1 MGVFNK
7 GKKNSKYS
15 YLDEKLR
22 RLDEDLKKTGL
33 VSDANKTNNIAE
45 APKITLPKNPSKGDI
60 KLVTEYLETHNK
72 SNWRRD
78 YKLENDDTNSV
89 EEEITRLRLQRK
101 PQKKVDC
108 SSCVTENDLKGKK
121 IIKEE
126 VTFEDKVNKI
136 LQIYNEGLLNIPPS
150 ENTPDP
156 LTPTDGKFVTFSQ
169 LNDHYNLFINRIQQQ
184 LSTLGGGGEV
194 RLQYLDD
201 IVGIATNA
209 SAYDGKYLKYNDT
222 LRKFEFSDV
231 ITGLTTETQTLNN
244 VLNLGNTSALGM
256 SVGVITATSFIGDGS
271 SLSGVITSLVGYST
285 EGYVDAA
292 VAGVSTFSG
301 SYNDLTDKPTIPS
314 DTGDLTNNVGFV
326 TSGIVNGYS
335 TISYVDNAVAGIVSA
350 APGALD
356 TLNELA
362 AALGDDANFATTIT
376 NSLATKANLSGANFS
391 GVVTATSFDGNAST
405 ATYAT
410 TAGVSTYAT
419 TSGIATNAQGL
430 TGTPNL
436 NVGVVTAT
444 YFYGDGSNLT
454 GIAVTDNVRAD
465 TLVVSGVSTFQSHA
479 QFGDGDEI
487 RLGNSNDLRIY
498 HNIFNTIDSS
508 AASLYIKSGTT
519 NITDTGN
526 NVLARFVDSGPGV
539 AELYY
544 RPIAAGSSKKLETTN
559 NGVSVSGIVTA
570 ISGIV
575 TYYGDGQYLTGIGAG
590 SQTLDQTL
598 QLGNT
603 SSLGMS
609 VGVITATSF
618 NGSATKIDIGSGGGT
633 TMYPLFAAN
642 YGASANNSVYNDAD
656 LSYNQTSNTLI
667 LQNISASG
675 VVTATDF
682 NSSSDIALKENV
694 EVIDNPLDKLLE
706 LRGVTFDWKASKK
719 SGVGVVA
726 QDVERVLPQAVGGS
740 EDQKTVN
747 YNAIIGLLVESV
759 KQQQKE
765 IEDLRK
771 RLS

>member
-1 MGVFNK
+1 M
-7 GKKNSKYS
+7 
-15 YLDEKLR
+15 
-22 RLDEDLKKTGL
+22 
-33 VSDANKTNNIAE
+33 
-45 APKITLPKNPSKGDI
+45 
-60 KLVTEYLETHNK
+60 
-72 SNWRRD
+72 
-78 YKLENDDTNSV
+78 
-89 EEEITRLRLQRK
+89 
-101 PQKKVDC
+101 
-108 SSCVTENDLKGKK
+108 
-121 IIKEE
+121 
-126 VTFEDKVNKI
+126 
-136 LQIYNEGLLNIPPS
+136 
-150 ENTPDP
+150 
-156 LTPTDGKFVTFSQ
+156 
-169 LNDHYNLFINRIQQQ
+169 
-184 LSTLGGGGEV
+184 
-194 RLQYLDD
+194 
-201 IVGIATNA
+201 
-209 SAYDGKYLKYNDT
+209 
-222 LRKFEFSDV
+222 
-231 ITGLTTETQTLNN
+231 
-244 VLNLGNTSALGM
+244 
-256 SVGVITATSFIGDGS
+256 
-271 SLSGVITSLVGYST
+271 
-285 EGYVDAA
+285 
-292 VAGVSTFSG
+292 
-301 SYNDLTDKPTIPS
+301 
-314 DTGDLTNNVGFV
+314 
-326 TSGIVNGYS
+326 
-335 TISYVDNAVAGIVSA
+335 
-350 APGALD
+350 D

-362 AALGDDANFATTIT
+362 AALGDDANFATTVT
-376 NSLATKANLSGANFS
+376 NSLASKANLSGANFT

-419 TSGIATNAQGL
+419 TAGIATNAQGL
-430 TGTPNL
+430 IGIPNL
-436 NVGVVTAT
+436 NVGIVSAIA
-444 YFYGDGSNLT
+444 FHGDGSSLT

-465 TLVVSGVSTFQSHA
+465 TLVVSGVSTFQSHV

-487 RLGNSNDLRIY
+487 RLGNSNDLKIY
-498 HNIFNTIDSS
+498 HNIFNTIDGSS
-508 AASLYIKSGTT
+508 TLYVKSSST

-526 NVLARFVDSGPGV
+526 NLLARFVDSGPGV

-544 RPIAAGSSKKLETTN
+544 RPISAGSSKKFETTN

-618 NGSATKIDIGSGGGT
+618 NGSATKINIASGGGSIH
-633 TMYPLFAAN
+633 YPLFTSS
-642 YGASANNSVYNDAD
+642 YGVSANNIVYNDQN

-667 LQNISASG
+667 LENISASG
-675 VVTATDF
+675 VITATDF

-726 QDVERVLPQAVGGS
+726 QDVEKVLPQAVGGS

-765 IEDLRK
+765 IEELRK